1 MYTVVGERAL
11 SHLPAFLLPSCSLL
25 SQQTLPRDVSK
36 SLSSR
41 VVKTRVKRPPE
52 VTLDT
57 AKYTMEAEA
66 FEAILKLLHLEA
78 VDSVRAGAAA
88 LVGLPPSLDQDLDL
102 LALRH

>member
-66 FEAILKLLHLEA
+66 FEAIQQTKEQYLNW
-78 VDSVRAGAAA
+78 
-88 LVGLPPSLDQDLDL
+88 
-102 LALRH
+102 